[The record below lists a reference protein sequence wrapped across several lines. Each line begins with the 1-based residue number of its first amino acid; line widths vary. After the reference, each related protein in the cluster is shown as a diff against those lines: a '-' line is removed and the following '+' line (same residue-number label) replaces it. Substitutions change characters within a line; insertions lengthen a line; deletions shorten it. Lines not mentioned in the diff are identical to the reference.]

1 MQDSFKNMF
10 PRDEKI
16 KLAVAGVSENERRK
30 WFSLATKSV
39 LLARIRLF
47 IINCISWFPLLAE
60 KKKSIVSTK
69 QKIGFHSCEW
79 RIRLRIRFC

>member
-60 KKKSIVSTK
+60 KKKNLLFQLNRKSVSTRVN
-69 QKIGFHSCEW
+69 GEFV
-79 RIRLRIRFC
+79 